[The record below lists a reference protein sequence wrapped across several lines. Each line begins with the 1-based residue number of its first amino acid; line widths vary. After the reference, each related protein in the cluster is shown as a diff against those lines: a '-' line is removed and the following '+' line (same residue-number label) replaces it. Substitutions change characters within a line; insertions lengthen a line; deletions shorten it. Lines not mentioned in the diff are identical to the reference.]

1 MWLRALADPGF
12 KYSIKY
18 RHLGITSTPGLA
30 GFWLVEGWKPC
41 LVLRNWISTRAQ
53 GQASLATSSLEW
65 SSLEL
70 RPCCAWLTSPHWN
83 QSHFED
89 TPAPSPR
96 EQAGFSRSVGA
107 IGNVNSP
114 FRVAFV
120 WYVVL
125 MYLTF
130 NDLTEC

>member
-1 MWLRALADPGF
+1 MLGSPALIGT
-12 KYSIKY
+12 KVILK
-18 RHLGITSTPGLA
+18 TP
-30 GFWLVEGWKPC
+30 P
-41 LVLRNWISTRAQ
+41 
-53 GQASLATSSLEW
+53 
-65 SSLEL
+65 
-70 RPCCAWLTSPHWN
+70 PSPH
-83 QSHFED
+83 
-89 TPAPSPR
+89 